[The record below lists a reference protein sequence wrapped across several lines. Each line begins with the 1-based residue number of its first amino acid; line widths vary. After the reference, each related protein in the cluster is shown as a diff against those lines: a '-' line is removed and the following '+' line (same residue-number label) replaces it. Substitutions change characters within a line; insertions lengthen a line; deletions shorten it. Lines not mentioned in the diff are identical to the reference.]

1 MSLIID
7 HVIHVELK
15 YQFEFMVSCKL
26 ILKKMRLLFLIFK
39 IKRLI
44 IKKKLRLK
52 TLFMFII

>member
-26 ILKKMRLLFLIFK
+26 ILKKK
-39 IKRLI
+39 KDHLI
-44 IKKKLRLK
+44 IAARIAACLL
-52 TLFMFII
+52 